1 MWIEFLCNVSK
12 CTDNHNYENISLSP
26 QRRTPLREDS
36 ICRLLE
42 HSCDDISDDD
52 EIELLVEEGQ
62 VPVLRSTKKDAF
74 LEDQFLHRN
83 DQDDESDSISLRD
96 SYTLGAGCLPCTPKS
111 SKKGGTKNLCKHGKS
126 SNWCCGVVASTVKKT
141 AKKF

>member
-1 MWIEFLCNVSK
+1 M
-12 CTDNHNYENISLSP
+12 
-26 QRRTPLREDS
+26 RTPLREDS

-42 HSCDDISDDD
+42 NSCDDISDDD

-62 VPVLRSTKKDAF
+62 VPVLRSTSKKETF
-74 LEDQFLHRN
+74 LEDQFMHRN
-83 DQDDESDSISLRD
+83 ADQNDESESESLSLRD

-111 SKKGGTKNLCKHGKS
+111 SKKAGTKNLCKHGKS